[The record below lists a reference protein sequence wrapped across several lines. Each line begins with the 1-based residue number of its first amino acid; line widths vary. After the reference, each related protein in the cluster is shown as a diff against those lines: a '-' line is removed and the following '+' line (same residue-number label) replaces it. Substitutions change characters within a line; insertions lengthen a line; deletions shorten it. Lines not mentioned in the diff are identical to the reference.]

1 MQIRGRSER
10 KKIENSFTDIF
21 VCKLLYPSNGGYMFP
36 IKGLVMKKN
45 YDNLYCIYL
54 KEMINGREESNNRNF
69 RFDLVHEVRKI
80 SFPQGEINWFDS
92 NGYYYYNEQIQIK
105 QNKSSII

>member
-1 MQIRGRSER
+1 MQIRGRSDR

-45 YDNLYCIYL
+45 YDNLFCVYL
-54 KEMINGREESNNRNF
+54 KEMINGREEYNIIAAYPSYPTPTT
-69 RFDLVHEVRKI
+69 DMI
-80 SFPQGEINWFDS
+80 SDV
-92 NGYYYYNEQIQIK
+92 YL
-105 QNKSSII
+105 NKNK